1 MRRIAVALVLITLF
15 FVSGCGQKQT
25 YYKNSNQ
32 TRNFDQDVA
41 YCKSVAI
48 GSIQRPNMQQYQN
61 NASVYAPVSGTMRDQ
76 YGNTYYYQ
84 ENYNP
89 MAAAQSNMNMAQ
101 QGFNNAA
108 VSMQNLA
115 AQLEAEGARTTVF
128 NQCMAQ
134 FGWTQISKEEYD
146 QRQLARKDPLLAMI
160 QAAEQGDG
168 WSSFLLA
175 VAYGTGSVIGNKRV
189 QQDPSQSIKWLQKS
203 AEQGDINGQFHLG
216 IMYRG
221 GYDVV
226 LAKDEYKAVELVRK
240 AAERGYMDGQR
251 TLGEFYASGFG
262 GVPKDGRKALEWFK
276 KAAEQGD
283 PLAQN
288 MIGHV
293 YNDGLGV
300 PKNKKQATEW
310 YRKSIPGLRHKAEIG
325 NAHAQYLL
333 YFCLYEGL
341 GVPKDTTEAVVW
353 LKKAAEQGY
362 GGAQEAL
369 SKMKQAGHL

>member
-1 MRRIAVALVLITLF
+1 MKANPILLVAFTALLL
-15 FVSGCGQKQT
+15 SGCGGKT
-25 YYKNSNQ
+25 YYKNMNTS
-32 TRNFDQDVA
+32 RNLEQDAA
-41 YCKSVAI
+41 YCKSVAA
-48 GSIQRPNMQQYQN
+48 GSVLMPNMQQYQN
-61 NASVYAPVSGTMRDQ
+61 NATSYAPGSGTMVDQ
-76 YGNTYYYQ
+76 HGNTYRYQ
-84 ENYNP
+84 ETYNP

-101 QGFNNAA
+101 QNFANAA

-115 AQLEAEGARTTVF
+115 SQLDVNNARQAIA

-134 FGWTQISKEEYD
+134 LGWTQISKEEYD

-262 GVPKDGRKALEWFK
+262 DVPKDGRKALEWFK

-341 GVPKDTTEAVVW
+341 GVPKDKTEAVVW
-353 LKKAAEQGY
+353 LKKAAEQGD
-362 GGAQEAL
+362 GGAQEEL
-369 SKMKQAGHL
+369 SKMKQTGHL

>member
-1 MRRIAVALVLITLF
+1 MLLYRGHMRRIAVALVLITLF

-76 YGNTYYYQ
+76 YGNAYYYQ

-134 FGWTQISKEEYD
+134 FGWTQISKEEND
-146 QRQLARKDPLLAMI
+146 RLQQLRANPYQAVI
-160 QAAEQGDG
+160 HAAEQGNANAQVYLAGMYSRGDG
-168 WSSFLLA
+168 
-175 VAYGTGSVIGNKRV
+175 V
-189 QQDPSQSIKWLQKS
+189 QQNSAQAVKW
-203 AEQGDINGQFHLG
+203 
-216 IMYRG
+216 MR
-221 GYDVV
+221 
-226 LAKDEYKAVELVRK
+226 
-240 AAERGYMDGQR
+240 
-251 TLGEFYASGFG
+251 
-262 GVPKDGRKALEWFK
+262 

-283 PLAQN
+283 PNGQHYLGEMYAGGYGGLVKDESNALEWFRKAAAQRHPIALCI
-288 MIGHV
+288 IGDA
-293 YNDGLGV
+293 YFNGLGV
-300 PKNKKQATEW
+300 SKDRAQAIEW
-310 YRKSIPGLRHKAEIG
+310 YSKAVPGLSG
-325 NAHAQYLL
+325 SAQNGMPEAQFKLAYLL
-333 YFCLYEGL
+333 FNGF
-341 GVPKDTTEAVVW
+341 GVAKDEAQAVMW

-362 GGAQEAL
+362 QPAQDEL
-369 SKMKQAGHL
+369 SKMKQAGYL